1 MTSPFFPTRPC
12 LQKRG
17 RCHGYRPASTLCA
30 TPGAGKRFIEFFTAN
45 IRNPNTRRAY
55 ARAAAEFAARCEC
68 NGLTELREI
77 EPVHVAD

>member
-1 MTSPFFPTRPC
+1 VDVVADTALPALFAPTPD
-12 LQKRG
+12 
-17 RCHGYRPASTLCA
+17 
-30 TPGAGKRFIEFFTAN
+30 AGKRFVEFFTTN
-45 IRNPNTRRAY
+45 IRNPNMRRAY

>member
-1 MTSPFFPTRPC
+1 VDVVADTA
-12 LQKRG
+12 L
-17 RCHGYRPASTLCA
+17 PALFA
-30 TPGAGKRFIEFFTAN
+30 PTPGAAKRFIEFFTAN